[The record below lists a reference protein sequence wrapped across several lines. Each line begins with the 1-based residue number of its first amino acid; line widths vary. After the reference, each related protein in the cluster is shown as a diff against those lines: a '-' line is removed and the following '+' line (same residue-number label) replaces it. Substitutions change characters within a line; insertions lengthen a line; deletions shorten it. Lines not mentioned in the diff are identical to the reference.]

1 MKKLIALMF
10 VIALAGCDAS
20 QRTAEYSADQI
31 VRGHC
36 EPTGQYLDTEIPG
49 ASIAMPSRTERF
61 YIYNC
66 DDGTRRMSKA
76 KIEGTANE

>member
-1 MKKLIALMF
+1 MKKTIGLLLVVALT
-10 VIALAGCDAS
+10 GCDAS

-36 EPTGQYLDTEIPG
+36 EPTGQYLDKEVPG
-49 ASIAMPSRTERF
+49 AYIAAPVATERF

-66 DDGTRRMSKA
+66 DDGTRRMSKS

>member
-1 MKKLIALMF
+1 MKKIIGLLF
-10 VIALAGCDAS
+10 VLTLSGCDVNKHS
-20 QRTAEYSADQI
+20 AEYSADQI

-36 EPTGQYLDTEIPG
+36 EPTGQYLDKEIPG
-49 ASIAMPSRTERF
+49 ASIAMPTTTERF

-66 DDGTRRMSKA
+66 DDGTRRMSKS